1 MEKVLNYIKR
11 TPVNPLILMLFF
23 TFVGIGFFYVFRD
36 TPNEAID
43 YFFTSLGIGL
53 SAAVLQC
60 YLIQNQIQKDNIRI
74 QLFEKRYLVYQ
85 SVVDSI
91 TIIRRNNWDRCMLFN
106 EETNISKQMLEI
118 EENLYRSVQLSS
130 CLFNIEFVNKLTDV
144 NDAFCKVAESYKA
157 LLISC
162 IKHNLSDEEK
172 QKIIEAYKLFLLS
185 TQGQNANGF
194 EVHLKEQL
202 PKIYIGLM
210 VFSNECNKYL
220 AFVEQTGIMKDFVN
234 YIVVKDLD

>member
-157 LLISC
+157 LLISNLEY
-162 IKHNLSDEEK
+162 NLSEEEK
-172 QKIIEAYKLFLLS
+172 QKFIEAYKLFLLS
-185 TQGQNANGF
+185 TQEQNAKDF
-194 EVHLKEQL
+194 EDHLKEQL

-210 VFSNECNKYL
+210 EFSNECNKYL
-220 AFVEQTGIMKDFVN
+220 ALVEQTGIMKDFVN
-234 YIVVKDLD
+234 YIVVRDLD

>member
-106 EETNISKQMLEI
+106 EETNINKQMLEI

-157 LLISC
+157 LLISNLEY
-162 IKHNLSDEEK
+162 NLSEEEK
-172 QKIIEAYKLFLLS
+172 QKFIEAYKLFLLS
-185 TQGQNANGF
+185 TQEQNAKDF
-194 EVHLKEQL
+194 EDHLKEQL

-210 VFSNECNKYL
+210 EFSNECNKYL
-220 AFVEQTGIMKDFVN
+220 AFVGQTGIMKDFAN
-234 YIVVKDLD
+234 YIVVRDLD

>member
-106 EETNISKQMLEI
+106 EETNINKQMLEI

-130 CLFNIEFVNKLTDV
+130 CLFNTEFVNKLTDV
-144 NDAFCKVAESYKA
+144 NDAFCIVAESYKA
-157 LLISC
+157 LLISSLEY
-162 IKHNLSDEEK
+162 NLSNEEK
-172 QKIIEAYKLFLLS
+172 QKFIEAYKLFLLP
-185 TQGQNANGF
+185 TQEQNANVF
-194 EVHLKEQL
+194 EDHLKEQL

-210 VFSNECNKYL
+210 EFSNECNKYL
-220 AFVEQTGIMKDFVN
+220 AFVGQTGIMKDFVN
-234 YIVVKDLD
+234 YIVVRDLD

>member
-23 TFVGIGFFYVFRD
+23 TFFGLGFFYIFRD
-36 TPNEAID
+36 PPNKAIE

-162 IKHNLSDEEK
+162 IQHNLSDEEK

-185 TQGQNANGF
+185 TQQQSAKGF
-194 EVHLKEQL
+194 EDYLKEQL
-202 PKIYIGLM
+202 PNMYIDLM
-210 VFSNECNKYL
+210 EFSKECEQYL
-220 AFVEQTGIMKDFVN
+220 AFVQQTGIMKDFTN

>member
-157 LLISC
+157 LLISNLEY
-162 IKHNLSDEEK
+162 NLSEEEK
-172 QKIIEAYKLFLLS
+172 QKFIEAYKLFLLS
-185 TQGQNANGF
+185 TQEQSAKDF
-194 EVHLKEQL
+194 EDNLKEQL

-210 VFSNECNKYL
+210 EFSNECNKYL
-220 AFVEQTGIMKDFVN
+220 ALVEQTGIMKDFVN
-234 YIVVKDLD
+234 YIVVRDLD

>member
-36 TPNEAID
+36 TPNKAIE

-106 EETNISKQMLEI
+106 EETNISQQM
-118 EENLYRSVQLSS
+118 
-130 CLFNIEFVNKLTDV
+130 C
-144 NDAFCKVAESYKA
+144 
-157 LLISC
+157 
-162 IKHNLSDEEK
+162 
-172 QKIIEAYKLFLLS
+172 
-185 TQGQNANGF
+185 
-194 EVHLKEQL
+194 
-202 PKIYIGLM
+202 
-210 VFSNECNKYL
+210 
-220 AFVEQTGIMKDFVN
+220 
-234 YIVVKDLD
+234 

>member
-23 TFVGIGFFYVFRD
+23 TFVGIGFFYVFQD

-60 YLIQNQIQKDNIRI
+60 YLIQNQIQKDNIKI

-106 EETNISKQMLEI
+106 EETNINKQMLEI

-130 CLFNIEFVNKLTDV
+130 CLFNTEFVNKLTDV

-157 LLISC
+157 LLISSLEY
-162 IKHNLSDEEK
+162 NLSEEEK
-172 QKIIEAYKLFLLS
+172 QKFIEAYKLFLLS
-185 TQGQNANGF
+185 TQEQNANVF
-194 EVHLKEQL
+194 EDHLKEQL

-210 VFSNECNKYL
+210 EFSNECNKYL
-220 AFVEQTGIMKDFVN
+220 AFVGQTGIMKDFVN
-234 YIVVKDLD
+234 YIVVRDLD

>member
-106 EETNISKQMLEI
+106 EETNINKQMLEI

-157 LLISC
+157 LLIS
-162 IKHNLSDEEK
+162 NLEYNLLEEEK

-185 TQGQNANGF
+185 TQEQNANIF
-194 EVHLKEQL
+194 EDHLKEQL

-210 VFSNECNKYL
+210 EFSNECNKYL
-220 AFVEQTGIMKDFVN
+220 ALVEQTGIMKDFVN
-234 YIVVKDLD
+234 YIVVRDLD